1 MKEMEAKDWQNV
13 IYEAQQKYELDWP
26 QDDENL

>member
-26 QDDENL
+26 QDE